1 MTGFSIARL
10 ISSVGYIGR
19 VPLAPGTAGSFAAF
33 CAWYFIFPILKT
45 PYFIFLTLIIFFGGV
60 YTSKL
65 TEKQLATHDPSE
77 IVIDEWV
84 GQWISLW
91 WLELSFFW
99 GLIVFFIFRIFD
111 IWKPWPANKL
121 DLIPHGW
128 GVMLDDVAA
137 GIYTLLVIQSILF
150 ILK

>member
-19 VPLAPGTAGSFAAF
+19 VPFAPGTAGSFAAF
-33 CAWYFIFPILKT
+33 CVWYFIFPEINT
-45 PYFIFLTLIIFFGGV
+45 PYFIFLTFIIFFGGV
-60 YTSKL
+60 YASKL
-65 TEKQLATHDPSE
+65 TGKQLSTHDPGE

-91 WLELSFFW
+91 WLKLSFFW
-99 GLIVFFIFRIFD
+99 GLIAFFIFRIFD

-121 DLIPHGW
+121 DLIPNGW

-137 GIYTLLVIQSILF
+137 GIYTLLVIQTILF

>member
-1 MTGFSIARL
+1 MTGFAIARL

-33 CAWYFIFPILKT
+33 CAWYIIFPDLKT
-45 PYFIFLTLIIFFGGV
+45 PYFIFLTLIVFFIGV
-60 YTSKL
+60 YVSML
-65 TEKQLATHDPSE
+65 TENQLAVHDPGE

-91 WLELSFFW
+91 WLEPSFFW
-99 GLIVFFIFRIFD
+99 GLFAFVIFRIFD

-121 DLIPHGW
+121 DLITQGW

-137 GIYTLLVIQSILF
+137 GLYALCVIQIIKWSLG
-150 ILK
+150 

>member
-19 VPLAPGTAGSFAAF
+19 VPFAPGTAGSFAAF
-33 CAWYFIFPILKT
+33 CVWYFIFPEINT
-45 PYFIFLTLIIFFGGV
+45 PYFIFLTFIIFFGGV

-65 TEKQLATHDPSE
+65 TGKQLSTHDPGE

-91 WLELSFFW
+91 WLKLSFFW
-99 GLIVFFIFRIFD
+99 GLIAFFIFRIFD

-121 DLIPHGW
+121 DLIPNGW

-137 GIYTLLVIQSILF
+137 GIYTLLVIQTILF

>member
-10 ISSVGYIGR
+10 ISSVGYVGR

-33 CAWYFIFPILKT
+33 CAWYIIFSELKT
-45 PYFIFLTLIIFFGGV
+45 PYFIFLTLIIFCIGV
-60 YTSKL
+60 YVSKL
-65 TEKQLATHDPSE
+65 IEEELAVHDPGE

-84 GQWISLW
+84 GQWIALW

-99 GLIVFFIFRIFD
+99 GLMAFFVFRLFD
-111 IWKPWPANKL
+111 IWKPWPVNKL
-121 DLIPHGW
+121 DVISYGW

-137 GIYTLLVIQSILF
+137 GIYTVLVIQIILF

>member
-1 MTGFSIARL
+1 MTGFSLARL

-33 CAWYFIFPILKT
+33 CAWYIIFSELKT
-45 PYFIFLTLIIFFGGV
+45 PYFIFLTLIIFFIGV
-60 YTSKL
+60 YVSKL
-65 TEKQLATHDPSE
+65 IEKQLVVHDPGE
-77 IVIDEWV
+77 IIIDEWV
-84 GQWISLW
+84 GQWIALW

-99 GLIVFFIFRIFD
+99 GLMAFFVFRLFD
-111 IWKPWPANKL
+111 IWKPWPVNKL
-121 DLIPHGW
+121 DLISHGW

-137 GIYTLLVIQSILF
+137 GIYTVLVIQTILF

>member
-1 MTGFSIARL
+1 MTGFSLARL

-33 CAWYFIFPILKT
+33 CAWYIIFSVLKT
-45 PYFIFLTLIIFFGGV
+45 PYFIILTLIIFFIGV
-60 YTSKL
+60 YVSKII
-65 TEKQLATHDPSE
+65 EEQLAVHDPGE

-84 GQWISLW
+84 GQWIALW
-91 WLELSFFW
+91 WLELSFLW
-99 GLIVFFIFRIFD
+99 GLMAFFVFRLFD
-111 IWKPWPANKL
+111 IWKPWPINKL
-121 DLIPHGW
+121 DLISHGW

-137 GIYTLLVIQSILF
+137 GIYTVLVIQIILF